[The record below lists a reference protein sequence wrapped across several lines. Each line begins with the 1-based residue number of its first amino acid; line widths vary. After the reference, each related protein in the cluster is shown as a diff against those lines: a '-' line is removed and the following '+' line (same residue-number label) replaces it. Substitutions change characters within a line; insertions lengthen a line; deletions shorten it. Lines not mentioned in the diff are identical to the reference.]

1 MSTPNLHPAPDITDA
16 VQRIEAA
23 MTSCESTAHYALTV
37 GSPHASQSQ
46 SVADRMLA
54 RATGLGDAYALIAGR
69 CRDCD
74 AELGERHIGRACR
87 SAFTYV
93 GGVGG

>member
-1 MSTPNLHPAPDITDA
+1 MSTENLHPVPDITDA
-16 VQRIEAA
+16 VYRIEAA
-23 MTSCESTAHYALTV
+23 MTSCERTAHYALT
-37 GSPHASQSQ
+37 HAKPQ
-46 SVADRMLA
+46 SVADKMLA

-69 CRDCD
+69 CRDCG